1 MYVVQTSSERP
12 TCATGIDQGAAG
24 FVNAI
29 QPKGQP
35 NKTYKVTNQ
44 TTSAEIVV
52 GKYPHDGYCPA
63 WGKECKAKP
72 LGRQCGS
79 KQKPPV
85 QSCDTKPK
93 VNHKHH
99 KTSKKVFSIC
109 SSTQGDKQDSSS
121 SGDEYVFIT
130 TGTDKKKTPKSHIKD
145 WDISDSGFRRHSEQ
159 HQWLWPKLAIATTAL
174 VPPDTKVFSYGCST
188 CYN

>member
-1 MYVVQTSSERP
+1 M
-12 TCATGIDQGAAG
+12 
-24 FVNAI
+24 NAI

-44 TTSAEIVV
+44 TTSAEIVE

-63 WGKECKAKP
+63 WEKECNAKP

-99 KTSKKVFSIC
+99 KTSKEVFSIS

-145 WDISDSGFRRHSEQ
+145 WDISDSD
-159 HQWLWPKLAIATTAL
+159 LNLLIATTAL
-174 VPPDTKVFSYGCST
+174 VPPDTKVFFLWLFYLLQLAGMFVCEAEAKRPNAHSMWKQVKAISC
-188 CYN
+188 